1 VYVINGYQLPV
12 SIDLCKAT
20 PGDNRV
26 YPNPR
31 TTPPPLPQPSAL
43 IILFSGDN
51 YSNGGGDV
59 DHYERRCRYGGAD
72 DDDVV
77 GGSTSATAPNGKQNS
92 TPVGRYVLV
101 GERAIDIGALPSPPV
116 AK

>member
-1 VYVINGYQLPV
+1 M
-12 SIDLCKAT
+12 
-20 PGDNRV
+20 
-26 YPNPR
+26 
-31 TTPPPLPQPSAL
+31 
-43 IILFSGDN
+43 
-51 YSNGGGDV
+51 
-59 DHYERRCRYGGAD
+59 
-72 DDDVV
+72 V